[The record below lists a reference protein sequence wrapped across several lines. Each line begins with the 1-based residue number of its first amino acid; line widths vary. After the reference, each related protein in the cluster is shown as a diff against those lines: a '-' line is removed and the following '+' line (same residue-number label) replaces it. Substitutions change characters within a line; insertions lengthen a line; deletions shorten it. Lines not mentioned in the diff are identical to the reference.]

1 MTAFAI
7 ETTGLT
13 RRFGARTAVDELT
26 LQIPRGTVFG
36 FLGPNGAGKTTT
48 VRMLTALIAP
58 SGGTACVAGYRL
70 GEHNE
75 ALRRSVGLL
84 TEAPGLYE
92 RLSARQ
98 NLLFFAQL
106 YDLDSK
112 QAARQTERYL
122 RLLELWDRRDDPVGG
137 FSRGMR
143 QKLAIARALLHEP
156 QIVFLD
162 EPTVGLDPEAS
173 KIVRDFVR
181 ELRADGR
188 TIFLTTHNLADA
200 DELCDLI
207 GIFRGHLL
215 HLDTPAR
222 LRAKLF
228 GQGTRV
234 TIADGAAP
242 WAATA
247 RALPFV
253 RDVAIVADS
262 LAVAIDEPEAHNPA
276 LVAALVAAGAPVRYV
291 TPQEHTLEEV
301 YLKLL
306 GERAASEAGVGA

>member
-1 MTAFAI
+1 MAALAI
-7 ETTGLT
+7 ETMGLT

-26 LQIPRGTVFG
+26 LQIPTGTVFG

-70 GEHNE
+70 GENDE
-75 ALRRSVGLL
+75 ALRRSVGVL
-84 TEAPGLYE
+84 TEAPGLYD

-106 YDLDSK
+106 YDLDNR
-112 QAARQTERYL
+112 QVTRQTERYL

-143 QKLAIARALLHEP
+143 QKLAIARAFLHEP
-156 QIVFLD
+156 AVVFLD

-173 KIVRDFVR
+173 RIVRDFVR
-181 ELRADGR
+181 ELRAEGR

-207 GIFRGHLL
+207 GIFRSRLL
-215 HLDTPAR
+215 RLDTPAQ
-222 LRAKLF
+222 LRAELF

-234 TIADGAAP
+234 TVAGEAAP
-242 WAATA
+242 WAATV

-253 RDVAIVADS
+253 RAVTVAADC
-262 LAVAIDEPEAHNPA
+262 LAVAIDEPEVHNPA
-276 LVAALVAAGAPVRYV
+276 LVAALTAAGAPVRYV
-291 TPQEHTLEEV
+291 VPQEHTLEEV
-301 YLKLL
+301 YLELL
-306 GERAASEAGVGA
+306 RERAASSVGEDV